1 MLKAMNHT
9 KRVIFNSA
17 ILYTKIIITM
27 SISLVSIP
35 MILNALG
42 KSDYGLYNLIAGV
55 ISMLS
60 FLNSSM
66 SITTQ
71 RYLSVAI
78 GENNK
83 EKLNTIYNVSLVLHL
98 VIGLIIILLF
108 EICYLF
114 IFNGFLNIEPERIH
128 AAKVVYQFIV
138 ASTFFTIISVPF
150 GAVINAKENMLVFSI
165 IAIIDSILKLILA
178 FYLSRCPFDRL
189 IIYGGCIAL
198 ISFLNILFNQVYVRT
213 KYKEFNIS
221 LIKYFSK
228 EYFFKMLGF
237 SGWNTMG
244 AVAMIGRNQGIAV
257 IFNLFCGTVA
267 NAAYGIANQINGV
280 LGYFSSTFQRALNP
294 QLMQSEGM
302 NDRSRLI
309 RISLT
314 SSKYSVWVVALFAV
328 PLIIEMPYVLKLWLK
343 DVPEYT
349 LRLSQLVLVLAIVYQ
364 YSVGL
369 MSSIQAVGRIR
380 NYFIVMSTLIL
391 LNLPICYFILKIG
404 MPLHYCI
411 MVFIIIELISLMIR
425 LYMARKI
432 VGIKFGEF
440 ITKVI
445 IPNTLCITSGSI
457 ISITIHFLMKESLL
471 RLLIVSF
478 GYLIVYVVIAWFFV
492 FDIEIKR
499 MLVSIVN
506 KLFKKKTL
514 YKHI

>member
-165 IAIIDSILKLILA
+165 IAIICWQI
-178 FYLSRCPFDRL
+178 CFDML
-189 IIYGGCIAL
+189 WYI
-198 ISFLNILFNQVYVRT
+198 QVMR
-213 KYKEFNIS
+213 E
-221 LIKYFSK
+221 
-228 EYFFKMLGF
+228 
-237 SGWNTMG
+237 
-244 AVAMIGRNQGIAV
+244 
-257 IFNLFCGTVA
+257 
-267 NAAYGIANQINGV
+267 
-280 LGYFSSTFQRALNP
+280 
-294 QLMQSEGM
+294 
-302 NDRSRLI
+302 
-309 RISLT
+309 
-314 SSKYSVWVVALFAV
+314 
-328 PLIIEMPYVLKLWLK
+328 
-343 DVPEYT
+343 
-349 LRLSQLVLVLAIVYQ
+349 
-364 YSVGL
+364 
-369 MSSIQAVGRIR
+369 
-380 NYFIVMSTLIL
+380 
-391 LNLPICYFILKIG
+391 
-404 MPLHYCI
+404 
-411 MVFIIIELISLMIR
+411 
-425 LYMARKI
+425 
-432 VGIKFGEF
+432 
-440 ITKVI
+440 
-445 IPNTLCITSGSI
+445 
-457 ISITIHFLMKESLL
+457 
-471 RLLIVSF
+471 
-478 GYLIVYVVIAWFFV
+478 
-492 FDIEIKR
+492 
-499 MLVSIVN
+499 
-506 KLFKKKTL
+506 
-514 YKHI
+514 

>member
-1 MLKAMNHT
+1 ML
-9 KRVIFNSA
+9 
-17 ILYTKIIITM
+17 
-27 SISLVSIP
+27 ISLVSVP

-60 FLNSSM
+60 FLNSSI

-83 EKLNTIYNVSLVLHL
+83 DKLNVIYNVSLVLHL
-98 VIGLIIILLF
+98 VVGLVIVLLF
-108 EICYLF
+108 EICYMFLF
-114 IFNGFLNIEPERIH
+114 DGFLNIEPERIH

-150 GAVINAKENMLVFSI
+150 GAVMNAKENMLAFSI
-165 IAIIDSILKLILA
+165 IAIIDSVLKLLLA

-189 IIYGGCIAL
+189 VVYGGCIAL
-198 ISFLNILFNQVYVRT
+198 ISFMNVLFNQIYVRI

-302 NDRSRLI
+302 NNRTRLI
-309 RISLT
+309 RIALT
-314 SSKYSVWVVALFAV
+314 SSKYSVWVIALFAI

-364 YSVGL
+364 HSVGL
-369 MSSIQAVGRIR
+369 MSSIQAVGKIR
-380 NYFIVMSTLIL
+380 NYFITMSILIL
-391 LNLPICYFILKIG
+391 LNLPICYFILKNG
-404 MPLHYCI
+404 FPLHYCI
-411 MVFIIIELISLMIR
+411 VVFIIIEFISLITR
-425 LYMARKI
+425 LFMAHKI
-432 VGIKFGEF
+432 VGIRIKDFVM
-440 ITKVI
+440 KVFL
-445 IPNTLCITSGSI
+445 PNILCIIAGGLVAMI
-457 ISITIHFLMKESLL
+457 FHFLMEESFL
-471 RLLIVSF
+471 RVVFVSMS
-478 GYLIVYVVIAWFFV
+478 YLFVYLVIAWCFV
-492 FDIEIKR
+492 FDIQIKR
-499 MLVSIVN
+499 IVLSIKN
-506 KLFKKKTL
+506 RFINFLKR
-514 YKHI
+514 

>member
-1 MLKAMNHT
+1 M
-9 KRVIFNSA
+9 FNSI

-27 SISLVSIP
+27 LISLVSVP

-60 FLNSSM
+60 FLNSSI

-83 EKLNTIYNVSLVLHL
+83 DKLNVIYNVSLVLHL
-98 VIGLIIILLF
+98 VVGLVIVLLF
-108 EICYLF
+108 EICYMFLF
-114 IFNGFLNIEPERIH
+114 DGFLNIEPERIH

-150 GAVINAKENMLVFSI
+150 GAVMNAKENMLAFSI
-165 IAIIDSILKLILA
+165 IAIIDSVLKLLLA

-189 IIYGGCIAL
+189 VVYGGCIAL
-198 ISFLNILFNQVYVRT
+198 ISFMNVLFNQIYVRI

-302 NDRSRLI
+302 NNRTRLI
-309 RISLT
+309 RIALT
-314 SSKYSVWVVALFAV
+314 SSKYSVWVIALFAI

-364 YSVGL
+364 HSVGL
-369 MSSIQAVGRIR
+369 MSSIQAVGKIR
-380 NYFIVMSTLIL
+380 NYFITMSILIL
-391 LNLPICYFILKIG
+391 LNLPICYFILKNG
-404 MPLHYCI
+404 FPLHYCI
-411 MVFIIIELISLMIR
+411 VVFIIIEFISLITR
-425 LYMARKI
+425 LFMAHKI
-432 VGIKFGEF
+432 VGIRIKDFVM
-440 ITKVI
+440 KVFL
-445 IPNTLCITSGSI
+445 PNILCIIAGGLVAMI
-457 ISITIHFLMKESLL
+457 FHFLMEESFL
-471 RLLIVSF
+471 RVVFVSMS
-478 GYLIVYVVIAWFFV
+478 YLFVYLVIAWCFV
-492 FDIEIKR
+492 FDIQIKR
-499 MLVSIVN
+499 IVLSIKN
-506 KLFKKKTL
+506 RFINFLKR
-514 YKHI
+514 